1 MHARWSLAAALLA
14 LSLAVPGVAAAGPST
29 GDALIFRTPN
39 GDLKLF
45 DSASRQPLRTLPP
58 GVLSADGKTLLT
70 AQVRG
75 KSTLLRRVTVASGRV
90 IAHRTIPG
98 RWSFQVAAADGTLV
112 AGGDR
117 GEPIALV
124 TAARARGYLGD
135 ARTTRIALLS
145 SDLAGELQVLT
156 LPGNFGVDAVG
167 PDSHYLYL
175 VQHLVGEHY
184 QVRAYDMLA
193 RKLVAQPVVSKT
205 EPNEKMQGLPLARAA
220 SPTGNMVLTLYRKPS
235 GMPFVHALFANAL
248 YAVCIDLPAS
258 ARVDPADPSSWGVA
272 LAGNQLYLAN
282 ADSGW
287 VAAVDYTSFKVL
299 RTASLGAQTGTGVA
313 PRPLAASEDGSTL
326 YLARPNGLIPIA
338 SASLTAGAPLANRAF
353 GSVEVGSTGLL
364 YAAGGATT
372 DVLDAHTGAAAGKPA
387 ATRGLTLVGVVRKF
401 QS

>member
-1 MHARWSLAAALLA
+1 MHARWSLAAALIA

-29 GDALIFRTPN
+29 GDALIFRTPS

-45 DSASRQPLRTLPP
+45 DSASRQPVRTLPP

-75 KSTLLRRVTVASGRV
+75 RTTLLRRVMVSSGRV

-98 RWSFQVAAADGTLV
+98 RWSFQTAAADGTLV
-112 AGGDR
+112 AGGD
-117 GEPIALV
+117 GAQPIALV
-124 TAARARGYLGD
+124 TVARARGYLGD
-135 ARTTRIALLS
+135 ARTTRIALLP

-156 LPGNFGVDAVG
+156 LRGNFGVDAVG
-167 PDSHYLYL
+167 PDAHYLYL

-184 QVRAYDMLA
+184 QVRAYDLLG

-272 LAGNQLYLAN
+272 LSGNQLYLAN
-282 ADSGW
+282 ADTGW
-287 VAAVDYTSFKVL
+287 VAVVDYTSFKVL
-299 RTASLGAQTGTGVA
+299 RTASLGAQTGTRVA
-313 PRPLAASEDGSTL
+313 LRPLAASDDGSTL

-338 SASLTAGAPLANRAF
+338 SGSLIAGAPLAHRAF
-353 GSVEVGSTGLL
+353 GSVEVGSTGVL
-364 YAAGGATT
+364 YAADGATT
-372 DVLDAHTGAAAGKPA
+372 DVLDPHTGAAEGKPA
-387 ATRGLTLVGVVRKF
+387 ATRGLTLVGVVKRF
-401 QS
+401 QH

>member
-258 ARVDPADPSSWGVA
+258 ARVDPRTRPRGASRWRGTSS
-272 LAGNQLYLAN
+272 
-282 ADSGW
+282 
-287 VAAVDYTSFKVL
+287 TSPT
-299 RTASLGAQTGTGVA
+299 RTAAGSRPSTTPASRCCA
-313 PRPLAASEDGSTL
+313 PPRSGRRREPASRRDRSRRART
-326 YLARPNGLIPIA
+326 ARPCT
-338 SASLTAGAPLANRAF
+338 SRVRT
-353 GSVEVGSTGLL
+353 GSSRS
-364 YAAGGATT
+364 
-372 DVLDAHTGAAAGKPA
+372 PP
-387 ATRGLTLVGVVRKF
+387 RR
-401 QS
+401 